1 MRKTRVAF
9 SQSPVRMFF
18 AGILKMY
25 WMILLKN
32 SIDRTAKPMLRLQDW
47 STALIAESA
56 CGLYPNPTAG
66 LTV

>member
-1 MRKTRVAF
+1 
-9 SQSPVRMFF
+9 MFF

-32 SIDRTAKPMLRLQDW
+32 SIDRTAKPTLCLQDW